1 MDKPSVK
8 RVFKPNE
15 LFEML
20 GIKKDNLDDAEK
32 VFKFAFDFLNYMS
45 VGDELQTTNAVYKK
59 TCPDNIYIETD
70 IDLAESIDTLEKK
83 RIIVIGY

>member
-1 MDKPSVK
+1 MEKESVK

-15 LFEML
+15 LFSML
-20 GIKKDNLDDAEK
+20 GIKEENIEDAEK

-45 VGDELQTTNAVYKK
+45 VGDELQTTNVTYRK
-59 TCPDNIYIETD
+59 TCADNIHLD
-70 IDLAESIDTLEKK
+70 ADVDLADSIDTLDKK